1 MALIVQKFGGTS
13 VGNAERIKLVAKRV
27 IADKKKNNRVVVVV
41 SAMGD
46 TTDDLINLAEQITKN
61 PSEREMDMLLST
73 GEQVSIALLAMA
85 IHNQG
90 VEAISFTGPQVGII
104 TDNIHRKAK
113 IISINADRIHKELEK
128 NKIVIVAGFQG
139 IDENQD
145 ITTLGRGG
153 SDTTAVALAAAL
165 KADLCEIYTDV
176 DGIYTADPRIIPNA
190 KKFSYI
196 TYDETL
202 ELASLG
208 AQVLHS
214 RSVEIAKKYNIPL
227 RVRSTFSKD
236 KGTMLLSEEKYG
248 KENKNMEKI
257 LVSGVACDKNEAKV
271 SIIDIPD
278 RPGIAA
284 QIFGELADGNIVVDM
299 IIQSAGEDG
308 KNDISFTVMKG
319 DLDKTL
325 EIMENTAKKMKA
337 KKVIYDKNIAK
348 VSAVGIGM
356 RSHSGV
362 AARMFRILGN
372 AGINIQMI
380 STSEIKISCVVSQ
393 KDADKALQVIHKE
406 FNLGK

>member
-1 MALIVQKFGGTS
+1 MSFIVQKFGGTS
-13 VGNAERIKLVAKRV
+13 VGDAEKVKFVARRV
-27 IADKKKNNRVVVVV
+27 IADKRKNNKIVVVV

-46 TTDDLINLAEQITKN
+46 TTDDLIALAHQVAGK
-61 PSEREMDMLLST
+61 PSGREMDMLLST
-73 GEQVSIALLAMA
+73 GEQVSVALLAMA
-85 IHNQG
+85 IHDCG
-90 VEAISFTGPQVGII
+90 EEAISFTGQQVGIS
-104 TDNIHRKAK
+104 TDSIHQKAK
-113 IISINADRIHKELEK
+113 IIGINGDRIRQELA
-128 NKIVIVAGFQG
+128 NGKIVIVAGFQG

-153 SDTTAVALAAAL
+153 SDTTAVAIAAAL

-176 DGIYTADPRIIPNA
+176 NGIYTADPRIIPNA
-190 KKFSYI
+190 RKLSYA
-196 TYDETL
+196 TYDEIL

-214 RSVEIAKKYNIPL
+214 RSVEIAKKYSIPL
-227 RVRSTFSKD
+227 SVRSTFSKD
-236 KGTMLLSEEKYG
+236 SGTLLLSEERSR
-248 KENKNMEKI
+248 KENRNMEKI
-257 LVSGVACDKNEAKV
+257 LVSGVACDKKEAKV

-308 KNDISFTVMKG
+308 KNDISFTVMKD
-319 DLDKTL
+319 DLEKTL
-325 EIMENTAKKMKA
+325 EIMNRIVKKLKA
-337 KKVIYDKNIAK
+337 KNVIYDRNIAK

-356 RSHSGV
+356 RSHSGI
-362 AARMFRILGN
+362 AARMFKALGE

-393 KDADKALQVIHKE
+393 SDTDRALQVIHKE
-406 FNLGK
+406 FNLDL